1 MSMPVEDDIKQEV
14 WDPLCRCYR
23 AHVAADTR
31 VDIGV
36 NLRQVTL
43 LAVKPAIFDA
53 IINDMRV
60 MARREYEQQP

>member
-36 NLRQVTL
+36 RRRHKKQ